1 MSSHGTVIDV
11 SVSELATKRIETLT
25 EYWHDGLYD
34 RAPHPRSL
42 WLSHVETELAHYFPA
57 ASSRDRNVTA
67 RSLAP
72 FPLKE
77 KP

>member
-1 MSSHGTVIDV
+1 MSRHGTILN
-11 SVSELATKRIETLT
+11 VSESPNAVARIGILT
-25 EYWHDGLYD
+25 GYWNDGLY
-34 RAPHPRSL
+34 AGAAYPRSL
-42 WLSHVETELAHYFPA
+42 WLTHVETELAHFFPS